1 MHSQKREFFL
11 IKAAYWLGIGADA
24 LWTVALLFPPVFGIL
39 IGNPDFDP
47 DLQVRLIMGI
57 GGSLMTGWTLL
68 LLWAVR
74 QPIERRVVIL
84 LTAFPVVFGM
94 FIVTLIGYLNGN
106 TSTLWVLVKTILLII
121 SMVTSYFLAS
131 KIDKGPDFQYREL

>member
-1 MHSQKREFFL
+1 MSTQKRESFL
-11 IKAAYWLGIGADA
+11 IKVAYWLGIGADA
-24 LWTVALLFPPVFGIL
+24 LWAVALLFPPVFAVL
-39 IGNPDFDP
+39 TGNPDFDP

-94 FIVTLIGYLNGN
+94 FMVTLVGYLDGN
-106 TSTLWVLVKTILLII
+106 TSTLWVLVKTMILMI
-121 SMVTSYFLAS
+121 SMVTSYFLA
-131 KIDKGPDFQYREL
+131 DKMDKEEKQELLL

>member
-1 MHSQKREFFL
+1 MNTHKREFFL
-11 IKAAYWLGIGADA
+11 IKVAYWLGIAADA
-24 LWTVALLFPPVFGIL
+24 LWAVALLFPPVFAVL
-39 IGNPDFDP
+39 TGNPDFDP

-74 QPIERRVVIL
+74 QPIDRRVVIL

-106 TSTLWVLVKTILLII
+106 TSTLWVLVKTVILMI
-121 SMVTSYFLAS
+121 SMVTSYLLTG
-131 KIDKGPDFQYREL
+131 KIEKEEKVV